1 MRQLRDDTHLILH
14 GEVRVYR
21 RERRKLWHKNA
32 DRKASTRYQHQS
44 FITHQHTLTRV
55 RARGIA
61 FGGPIS
67 CKTGALPS
75 ADKAGGDKG
84 CAGPQERQQA
94 SF

>member
-1 MRQLRDDTHLILH
+1 MRQLRNDTHLILD
-14 GEVRVYR
+14 GEVRAYQ

-32 DRKASTRYQHQS
+32 DRRASTRYQQQS

-67 CKTGALPS
+67 CKTGVVAICGQS
-75 ADKAGGDKG
+75 RRRQRMRWTAGTSTG
-84 CAGPQERQQA
+84 
-94 SF
+94 